1 MNYLLLLL
9 VQLLGSRHRSVALL
23 QSDRLLKHARLLSH
37 PNVVGMQ
44 PLLELR
50 EFDGVAAILVELV
63 ENVLDFVP
71 LEFLVDFLE
80 QDSKLV
86 HTQAFVSGVVQ
97 FFEQFVEVEV
107 IGNNSLAQVIYNVFG
122 LVFQLRI
129 VVDKRL
135 EVPFEQGISINVI
148 PRRPNFFLR
157 VQTSSQEVLRFF

>member
-1 MNYLLLLL
+1 
-9 VQLLGSRHRSVALL
+9 
-23 QSDRLLKHARLLSH
+23 
-37 PNVVGMQ
+37 MQ

-63 ENVLDFVP
+63 ENVLDIVP

-157 VQTSSQEVLRFF
+157 VQTSSQEVLRFFWKLYVVWKDKRLGFYISEQLLRGWAGPWSFLADTLVKYKS